1 MSRSLKKGPFIDAKL
16 WEKIQKVLHGQ
27 SASAKAT
34 GESASGGKPKM
45 EIKTWSRDSTI
56 FPEMVGMTFLV
67 HNGKNFITV
76 NCSENM
82 VGHKLG
88 EFSPT
93 RKFIRHGGRMAKDE
107 ALAAADAEKRSMEAA
122 KAPEAGA
129 KK

>member
-1 MSRSLKKGPFIDAKL
+1 MSRSLKKGPFIDPKL
-16 WEKIQKVLHGQ
+16 LEKIQKVKPGQ
-27 SASAKAT
+27 KV
-34 GESASGGKPKM
+34 

-76 NCSENM
+76 NCTESM

-88 EFSPT
+88 KFPPS
-93 RKFIRHGGRMAKDE
+93 RKFTRHGGRMAKEE
-107 ALAAADAEKRSMEAA
+107 AMAAVDAEKRAMEAA
-122 KAPEAGA
+122 KAPVEGA

>member
-1 MSRSLKKGPFIDAKL
+1 MSRSLKKGPFIDPKL
-16 WEKIQKVLHGQ
+16 WEKVQKN
-27 SASAKAT
+27 
-34 GESASGGKPKM
+34 KPGSRV

-76 NCSENM
+76 KPSENM

-93 RKFIRHGGRMAKDE
+93 RKFIRHGGKIAKDE
-107 ALAAADAEKRSMEAA
+107 AAAAAA
-122 KAPEAGA
+122 SDKPAPAA
-129 KK
+129 APAPKK

>member
-1 MSRSLKKGPFIDAKL
+1 MSRSLKKGPFIDPKL
-16 WEKIQKVLHGQ
+16 WAKVQK
-27 SASAKAT
+27 AKPGSKT
-34 GESASGGKPKM
+34 

-56 FPEMVGMTFLV
+56 FPEMVGMSFSV

-76 NCSENM
+76 NVSENM

-93 RKFIRHGGRMAKDE
+93 RKFIRHGGRMAKEE
-107 ALAAADAEKRSMEAA
+107 ALAAAEAEKRAQEAA
-122 KAPEAGA
+122 KAPAEGA

>member
-1 MSRSLKKGPFIDAKL
+1 MGRSLKKGPFIDPKL
-16 WEKIQKVLHGQ
+16 LQKIKNVKPG
-27 SASAKAT
+27 SKA
-34 GESASGGKPKM
+34 

-67 HNGKNFITV
+67 HNGKNFISV
-76 NCSENM
+76 ICSENM

-93 RKFIRHGGRMAKDE
+93 RKFIRHGGHIAKAE
-107 ALAAADAEKRSMEAA
+107 AMAAAETEKRAQEAS
-122 KAPEAGA
+122 KAEPA